1 MEQYAQILLI
11 AMPSFLVL
19 VLLEKL
25 YGSWKENDTAPW
37 RDSVSSLTSGMTNVI
52 KDVLGL
58 SISIVT
64 YEVLVKH
71 LALFTIENS
80 VMVIIVAFIAIDFH
94 GYWTHR
100 ICHKV
105 NVFWNIHS

>member
-1 MEQYAQILLI
+1 
-11 AMPSFLVL
+11 MPSFLVL

-37 RDSVSSLTSGMTNVI
+37 RDSISSLTSGMTNVI

-64 YEVLVKH
+64 YEVLVKN

-80 VMVIIVAFIAIDFH
+80 IMVII
-94 GYWTHR
+94 
-100 ICHKV
+100 K
-105 NVFWNIHS
+105 NIIQKI